1 MQDSDYIK
9 IFTDNFIVVQPLLER
24 LKENDIPFIIK
35 DESESSRLAGFGTS
49 IKGLQ
54 DVFVPKNNTDQ
65 ALELLKN
72 FL

>member
-1 MQDSDYIK
+1 MDNSDYIK
-9 IFTDNFIVVQPLLER
+9 IFTDNFIVVQPFLES
-24 LKENDIPFIIK
+24 LKENNIPFIVK

-54 DVFVPKNNTDQ
+54 DVFVPKNNSAQ
-65 ALELLKN
+65 ALELLKD